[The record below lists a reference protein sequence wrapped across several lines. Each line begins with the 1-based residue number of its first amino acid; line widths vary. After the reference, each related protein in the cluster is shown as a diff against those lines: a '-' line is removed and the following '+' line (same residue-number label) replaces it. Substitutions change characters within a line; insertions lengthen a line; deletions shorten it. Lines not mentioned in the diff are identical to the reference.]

1 MDDKQFDQI
10 ARLTGDAVTRRRA
23 MRGGVAGLM
32 AAAGFRTAAAE
43 DAPIDPLGCK
53 GESGKCKKNG
63 DCCKGLKCANN
74 GTCKYPQGC
83 GTKDDYCEKNN
94 DCCNK
99 FTCDT
104 NKRKCVSKNGCGK
117 KGDFCNN
124 NNDCCN
130 KFTCKKN
137 KNKCVKKN

>member
-1 MDDKQFDQI
+1 
-10 ARLTGDAVTRRRA
+10 
-23 MRGGVAGLM
+23 MRQQRHLQVL
-32 AAAGFRTAAAE
+32 
-43 DAPIDPLGCK
+43 
-53 GESGKCKKNG
+53 
-63 DCCKGLKCANN
+63 
-74 GTCKYPQGC
+74 QGC
-83 GTKDDYCEKNN
+83 GAKDDYCEKNN